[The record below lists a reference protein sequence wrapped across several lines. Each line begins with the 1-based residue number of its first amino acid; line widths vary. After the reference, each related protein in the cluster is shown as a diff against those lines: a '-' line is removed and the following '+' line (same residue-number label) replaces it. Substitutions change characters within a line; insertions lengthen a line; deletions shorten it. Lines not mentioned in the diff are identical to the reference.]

1 MKLFSEKVNPTFTS
15 STLNIL
21 TVKSFNEVFF
31 DVYEFEINGKT
42 FTAEKVAEHNGS
54 PVVDIPIVIGEKE
67 FLAPFILKRGQ
78 FLVQF
83 NEKNTTYIGSTTVDL
98 PEPDLQILT

>member
-21 TVKSFNEVFF
+21 TVKNFNEVFF

-42 FTAEKVAEHNGS
+42 FTAEKVADHNGS
-54 PVVDIPIVIGEKE
+54 PVVDIPIVIG
-67 FLAPFILKRGQ
+67 
-78 FLVQF
+78 
-83 NEKNTTYIGSTTVDL
+83 
-98 PEPDLQILT
+98 